1 MFARDIINVIKLYF
15 IGRHLHALLRVF
27 CQSSIFLNFWKF
39 QIGVQT
45 LPGLRKCCQVM
56 TLQSILRWHCM
67 LRSNRNN
74 KYYQLRARVNHHR
87 KFCFD
92 ISWTNNST
100 LNILI
105 CLVKSKIALRTKFY
119 EGHVSVYHVNCLLG
133 TWMSLLKFNDWSWKI
148 VLVELSNFKLS
159 ESFLYFTKLD
169 IFKYELHNK
178 CLNRFFDLQP
188 NSNNNFFPYFPRKF
202 YGN

>member
-1 MFARDIINVIKLYF
+1 MFCSRHINVIKLYF

-39 QIGVQT
+39 QIAVQT

-74 KYYQLRARVNHHR
+74 KYYQLRDRVNHHS

-105 CLVKSKIALRTKFY
+105 CLVKSKIAFQFIMWI
-119 EGHVSVYHVNCLLG
+119 VC
-133 TWMSLLKFNDWSWKI
+133 WMSLLKLNDWSG
-148 VLVELSNFKLS
+148 VENCFSWDIKL
-159 ESFLYFTKLD
+159 
-169 IFKYELHNK
+169 
-178 CLNRFFDLQP
+178 
-188 NSNNNFFPYFPRKF
+188 
-202 YGN
+202 